1 MNEEKLLS
9 VVMPVYNT
17 VEYLEKCIRSV
28 LDQTYKNIQLICVD
42 DGSTDGSGEIVDKL
56 AAEDDRIV
64 VVHQENKGE
73 SGARN
78 VGLKLAT
85 GDYWTFI
92 DCDDWLE
99 LDMYESLIESL
110 ERNDVDV
117 ACGSWFEEFP
127 DNPIAVKCLDPV
139 ENEVFDWQQVLY
151 YLYRRDRYR
160 AFGFMWDKV
169 YRQEVFHDANGE
181 IFMFDTNLIL
191 GGDIIYLAQL
201 LTNCKTVSYVDK
213 CFYHYRQRQTSG
225 SYSKNVKNRLGA
237 PEAYERVIKLLREK
251 GAWEDTINYAGRFLA
266 FHCEL
271 IIKVAIE
278 VGDQEGIDILQDYMR
293 RYEDVYCK
301 MNAEYPERIEEY
313 RELMD
318 YQH

>member
-1 MNEEKLLS
+1 MNRKKLS
-9 VVMPVYNT
+9 IIMPVYNT
-17 VEYLEKCIRSV
+17 VDYLDQAISSV
-28 LDQTYKNIQLICVD
+28 LNQTYQNIELILVD
-42 DGSTDGSGEIVDKL
+42 DGSSDGSEKIVDKY
-56 AAEDDRIV
+56 AKHDSRIIAY
-64 VVHQENKGE
+64 HQENHGE
-73 SGARN
+73 SHARN
-78 VGLKLAT
+78 VGLRIAT
-85 GDYWTFI
+85 GDYWTFM

-99 LDMYESLIESL
+99 LDMYESLIDSL
-110 ERNDVDV
+110 ERNNVDV

-169 YRQEVFHDANGE
+169 YRREVFHDENGE

-201 LTNCKTVSYVDK
+201 LTNCKTVSYVDR

-237 PEAYERVIKLLREK
+237 ICAYERVIELLKKK
-251 GAWEDTINYAGRFLA
+251 GAWEDSINYAARFLA
-266 FHCEL
+266 FHCCL

-278 VGDQEGIDILQDYMR
+278 IGDQEGIDILQDYMR
-293 RYEDVYCK
+293 RYEAVYCK
-301 MNAEYPERIEEY
+301 MNAEYPERIEGY
-313 RELMD
+313 RELME
-318 YQH
+318 YKL